1 MSDFIYKLKRV
12 KVHDILQIWKL
23 IVAVIPAFF
32 YRLFHPHLWIICE
45 DANEARDNGYW
56 MFKYIRETYPD
67 QEIVYAI
74 NRKCPDYA
82 KVKDLGRTVQYYS
95 LMHWILYL
103 ASEKQIGSQKA
114 MNPNAA
120 IFYAL
125 EVYGILKN
133 KRVFLQHGITINDG
147 KWLYY
152 DVTKM
157 NRFICGAYPEYE
169 FIKEKFG
176 YPEKNLVYTGFARFD
191 RLHEIN
197 VDKKMVLIMP
207 TWREWIADE
216 DYRLQ
221 EYEGT
226 TNIPETNYF
235 RTWTSFLE
243 NPELKEIADAYGVHF
258 IFFPH
263 RNMQKYA
270 QYFPKG
276 NEAVEVAFSKD
287 YDIQDLLK
295 RCALLITDYSS
306 VFFDVI
312 YMKKPVIFY
321 QFDYDMFR
329 KGQYQEG
336 YFDYRHNPFSES
348 YDTENEVIEAIG
360 RSVKNNYRLSDA
372 YEKAHAE
379 YFPLFDTE
387 NCERIYQVIREL

>member
-12 KVHDILQIWKL
+12 KIHDILQIWKL

-32 YRLFHPHLWIICE
+32 YRLFHPYLWIICE

-152 DVTKM
+152 DVTK
-157 NRFICGAYPEYE
+157 
-169 FIKEKFG
+169 
-176 YPEKNLVYTGFARFD
+176 
-191 RLHEIN
+191 
-197 VDKKMVLIMP
+197 
-207 TWREWIADE
+207 
-216 DYRLQ
+216 
-221 EYEGT
+221 
-226 TNIPETNYF
+226 
-235 RTWTSFLE
+235 
-243 NPELKEIADAYGVHF
+243 
-258 IFFPH
+258 
-263 RNMQKYA
+263 
-270 QYFPKG
+270 
-276 NEAVEVAFSKD
+276 NEPL
-287 YDIQDLLK
+287 YM
-295 RCALLITDYSS
+295 RCISG
-306 VFFDVI
+306 I
-312 YMKKPVIFY
+312 
-321 QFDYDMFR
+321 
-329 KGQYQEG
+329 
-336 YFDYRHNPFSES
+336 
-348 YDTENEVIEAIG
+348 
-360 RSVKNNYRLSDA
+360 
-372 YEKAHAE
+372 
-379 YFPLFDTE
+379 
-387 NCERIYQVIREL
+387 